1 MKRLPVFTFACFVA
15 VSPIVYAKTIN
26 ISIGYQSMCTD
37 TYPAGTVIKGLHLL
51 QKYLPHSGKY
61 ANVKYNIIWR
71 DYSSGAPITN
81 MMIANKLDFGTMG
94 DYPLVVNGAKFQQTK
109 NERSYLITMTGYNLD
124 GAGNGIVV
132 PIKSKITNVGE
143 LEGKVISTPIG
154 SSSWGMLYEMAQDKH
169 IPMSSL
175 HIINQ
180 SPMAGIAAITA
191 DKIAAHADFCPI
203 SEYMEY
209 KGVGRMIYNGIDT
222 RVPYL
227 HGAVVTKSFAEKYP
241 QIVVAFDK
249 AVIAADA
256 WITKNPYVASKMMAK
271 WTMIPKEVLYLYFSH
286 GGYLTLNP
294 AITEKWVD
302 TLKYDH
308 SILSKYAHI
317 PTLNFEQWVNPSF
330 QKLAYKQLGL
340 NYDAATTA
348 TPYNPEKNV
357 NLPPEIWYAGKGIR
371 KYKTVKQMLLAAKSA
386 IASRKKIDAMYV
398 YDHDSG
404 LKLFSKYAYYVMIG
418 NKITSFMTKQGAEKF
433 AHGTQVY
440 TYNKIISKV

>member
-154 SSSWGMLYEMAQDKH
+154 SSSWGMLYMPVNLSQ
-169 IPMSSL
+169 
-175 HIINQ
+175 Q
-180 SPMAGIAAITA
+180 QAG
-191 DKIAAHADFCPI
+191 PG
-203 SEYMEY
+203 Y
-209 KGVGRMIYNGIDT
+209 
-222 RVPYL
+222 VPYR
-227 HGAVVTKSFAEKYP
+227 H
-241 QIVVAFDK
+241 
-249 AVIAADA
+249 
-256 WITKNPYVASKMMAK
+256 
-271 WTMIPKEVLYLYFSH
+271 
-286 GGYLTLNP
+286 
-294 AITEKWVD
+294 
-302 TLKYDH
+302 
-308 SILSKYAHI
+308 
-317 PTLNFEQWVNPSF
+317 
-330 QKLAYKQLGL
+330 
-340 NYDAATTA
+340 
-348 TPYNPEKNV
+348 
-357 NLPPEIWYAGKGIR
+357 
-371 KYKTVKQMLLAAKSA
+371 
-386 IASRKKIDAMYV
+386 
-398 YDHDSG
+398 
-404 LKLFSKYAYYVMIG
+404 
-418 NKITSFMTKQGAEKF
+418 
-433 AHGTQVY
+433 
-440 TYNKIISKV
+440 